1 MSATCAPASLDDPTI
16 EDIPRP
22 DEEGEEGEEGDEEE
36 GEEEPPFTE
45 EEIDQMMDEIK
56 ELASQEY
63 TSEDGYEKFL
73 NDLDSELKEAKD
85 LQDRGHILLDVL
97 EYLQNPEDGEDDEE
111 DDEEGVGRGQGGPS
125 GVADDDEE
133 GEEEGEEGLPEY
145 PGEEGLQNLW
155 QEIQEFCSEDDIA
168 RLETELEGK
177 PPEEQWNVLVE
188 VYDYLSEEQEKE
200 AEEFEAWQP
209 TPKELEAEW
218 KELMKQVPKEDL
230 PEVQKDWK
238 KAGGAEKKQMLWDV
252 RKLLL
257 QNEEEDEPPSQK
269 APPKAPPPPKGGY
282 KDETR
287 SEVRQ
292 RGKGGRGNPSDLE
305 YDFEK
310 APDGGDWH
318 DYYDKES
325 SKDRRSK
332 GGRNWV
338 LVGGAFAG
346 MGILTLLLVATMA
359 AEEDQ
364 SIMQSAMGL
373 FGMSS

>member
-16 EDIPRP
+16 EDIPRA
-22 DEEGEEGEEGDEEE
+22 DEEEGVEDE

-45 EEIDQMMDEIK
+45 EEVNQMMDEIK

-63 TSEDGYEKFL
+63 TSEDKYEQFL

-97 EYLQNPEDGEDDEE
+97 EYLQNPEEGGEDDEE
-111 DDEEGVGRGQGGPS
+111 DDEGRGGPS
-125 GVADDDEE
+125 GAGDEEEE
-133 GEEEGEEGLPEY
+133 GEEEGEEGMPEY

-168 RLETELEGK
+168 RLEKELEGK

-188 VYDYLSEEQEKE
+188 VYDYLAEEQEKE
-200 AEEFEAWQP
+200 AEEFAAWEP
-209 TPKELEAEW
+209 TPKELESEW

-230 PEVQKDWK
+230 PEVQADWK
-238 KAGGAEKKQMLWDV
+238 KAGAAEKKQMLWDV

-257 QNEEEDEPPSQK
+257 SQEDEEDEEPPPQK
-269 APPKAPPPPKGGY
+269 PPPKAPPPPKGGY
-282 KDETR
+282 KDDSR

-292 RGKGGRGNPSDLE
+292 RGKGGRSNPSDLE

-346 MGILTLLLVATMA
+346 MGILTLLLVATVT